1 MILHPV
7 ILLPKLVVIMLL
19 VVLLTWLHGVLSTGE
34 WLVAL
39 LGSIVFLALF
49 SIFMMWLVGRLASKP
64 GSRIGRS
71 FVLQERSDAS
81 EGFVAANPA
90 KKSLVGKR
98 GIALCML
105 RPAGK
110 VQIDG
115 LRVDAV
121 TEGDFIPRGC
131 EVEVLKVEGNRVI
144 VKSRERASWQAEAP
158 GGRPDE

>member
-1 MILHPV
+1 MIIHPV

-39 LGSIVFLALF
+39 LGSIVFLAVF

-64 GSRIGRS
+64 GSRVGRS
-71 FVLQERSDAS
+71 LVLQERSDSS
-81 EGFVAANPA
+81 EGFVAADLE

-98 GIALCML
+98 GTALCML

-121 TEGDFIPRGC
+121 TEGDFIPKGC
-131 EVEVLKVEGNRVI
+131 EVEVLKVEGNRV
-144 VKSRERASWQAEAP
+144 VVRRASPSHSAIDEH
-158 GGRPDE
+158 GEERP